1 MVRPPLPVSLLPVS
15 DADPFLGVMLRVFSR
30 AIKLRMDRSSFWA
43 LVSSCSRFSSLLLLL
58 IGMGEDTLKEDKIYS
73 L

>member
-1 MVRPPLPVSLLPVS
+1 M
-15 DADPFLGVMLRVFSR
+15 RVFSR

-58 IGMGEDTLKEDKIYS
+58 LLIGMGEDTLKEDKIYS